1 MPERAG
7 DRPTACAGCGA
18 TGVALQMRNEW
29 AGGGGLC
36 ARCVNADERTCTVLV
51 AADPYNG
58 GPCGEEAEGVR
69 HEPTCSGHLDYHEVF
84 LHEPVWRLSTDGWDP
99 IDDATAFLR
108 QRNVALDMLVKAT
121 GRSLGDVLRE
131 VRAAVVG
138 HDEFS
143 IVDQAASSGLGP
155 AEGDVSDRR

>member
-1 MPERAG
+1 MSA
-7 DRPTACAGCGA
+7 
-18 TGVALQMRNEW
+18 
-29 AGGGGLC
+29 
-36 ARCVNADERTCTVLV
+36 RTCTVRV

-58 GPCGEEAEGVR
+58 DQCGEEAEGVR

-84 LHEPVWRLSTDGWDP
+84 LHDPVWRAETDGWDP

-131 VRAAVVG
+131 VRQSVSS
-138 HDEFS
+138 HDTFG
-143 IVDQAASSGLGP
+143 IVDDAASSGIGP
-155 AEGDVSDRR
+155 VHPLSAPLSEKRED